1 MGSNRSHLVLLGP
14 PGAGKGTQ
22 AGKLS
27 RQLGIPHISTGDML
41 RDEVQRGSKLG
52 LEAKGLM
59 DKGQLVPDEIM
70 VGIVRDRIGGPDC
83 ADGFILDGFPRSLP
97 QASGLERMDGDLP
110 PLLAV
115 SLDVPLD
122 EVVTRLGQRR
132 TCRQCKAMFHLTLN
146 PPKVEGI
153 CDKCGGQLYQRE
165 DDQKDVIQARL
176 AVYQRETEPLLDFYR
191 SRNAL
196 LEVSGIGSADEV
208 YARLLQGLGVTS

>member
-27 RQLGIPHISTGDML
+27 KQLGIPHISTGDML
-41 RDEVQRGSKLG
+41 RDEEQRGSKLG

-83 ADGFILDGFPRSLP
+83 TDGFILDGFPRSLP
-97 QASGLERMDGDLP
+97 QARGLESMNGDLP

-122 EVVTRLGQRR
+122 EVVARLGQRR
-132 TCRQCKAMFHLTLN
+132 TCRTCKTMFHLTLN

-153 CDKCGGQLYQRE
+153 CDKCGGELYQRE

-176 AVYQRETEPLLDFYR
+176 AVYQRETEPLLEFYR

-196 LEVSGIGSADEV
+196 LEVSGTGSADEV
-208 YARLLQGLGVTS
+208 YERLLAGLGVDS

>member
-27 RQLGIPHISTGDML
+27 KQLGIPHISTGDML

-83 ADGFILDGFPRSLP
+83 TDGFILDGFPRSLP
-97 QASGLERMDGDLP
+97 QARGLESMNGDLP

-122 EVVTRLGQRR
+122 EVVARLGQRR
-132 TCRQCKAMFHLTLN
+132 TCRTCKTMFHLTLN

-153 CDKCGGQLYQRE
+153 CDKCGGELYQRE

-176 AVYQRETEPLLDFYR
+176 AVYQRETEPLLEFYR

-196 LEVSGIGSADEV
+196 LEVSGTGSADEV
-208 YARLLQGLGVTS
+208 YERLLAGLGVDS

>member
-22 AGKLS
+22 AGLLS
-27 RQLGIPHISTGDML
+27 TELGIPHISTGDIL
-41 RDEVQRGSKLG
+41 RDEVQRGSELG
-52 LEAKGLM
+52 TKAKGLM
-59 DKGQLVPDEIM
+59 DKGKLVPDDVM

-97 QASGLERMDGDLP
+97 QASGLEKFDGAFP

-122 EVVTRLGQRR
+122 EVVRRLGQRR
-132 TCRQCKAMFHLTLN
+132 TCRKCKAMFHRTLN
-146 PPKVEGI
+146 PQKVEDV
-153 CDKCGGQLYQRE
+153 CDRCGGELYQRE

-176 AVYQRETEPLLDFYR
+176 GVYQNETEPLLAFYR
-191 SRNAL
+191 DRGAL
-196 LEVSGIGSADEV
+196 VEVDGTGVAEEVFGRLLAGLEVAS
-208 YARLLQGLGVTS
+208 